1 MIIRRCLYAVMA
13 LLALPGALPGSVG
26 ASVAHAQNSTSDWQP
41 GEDEQWLFELR
52 TARYRVGDGVR
63 GYADGTRRCVVL
75 SDIILSLDLPI
86 RVDQQLRRATGWAF
100 DERRTLLIDRD
111 AGRVTVASAS
121 RALPPTAITDVAEGW
136 CVDPTILGEWLGVRL
151 QADLANSII
160 TLESDT
166 PMPFE
171 LAAQRR
177 NRAANVRPESG
188 FSIANLPQARRPYAM
203 WQTPSVDVV
212 ASANFVRDAGTGQSV
227 QQRRYEIF
235 ASGELLGASFDARLS
250 SDNRGIPQS
259 LRLRA
264 YRTDPEGGLLG
275 PLQATHVAIGD
286 VAGLTSPIASQP
298 VAGRGAIITN
308 RPVDLPDNFDRMTFR
323 GDLPVGWD
331 AELYRNGQ
339 LLGFAA
345 PTGDG
350 RFEFT
355 DVRLLYG
362 VNRFELVLYGPQGQI
377 RREVR
382 TIPVGLDA
390 IPPQK
395 TYYWAGVVQEDQ
407 DLVTLFGDRPRP
419 FRRGWRG
426 LIGIERGLNRR
437 TSIGAWATTLVIE
450 DTRYSI
456 LEGSLRRSIGP
467 TLLELTGSA
476 QSGGGTAA
484 RLLWVGQFGDSLF
497 QLESLVARNG
507 YRSDRVA
514 LGVTGLHS
522 LSFDHGLRIGGTTL
536 PVHIE
541 ARYRERVDGQNR
553 LETTGR
559 VSANWRNISLT
570 GQLDWS
576 QDSVRAGGQGSD
588 RRDNVVAS
596 LLANARFGRLRLR
609 GEARV
614 AVAGPSAETDMGL
627 VAEWSQSERSDWRA
641 EIGYQSVAR
650 RGRAGVGYTRRF
662 DRLALTANL
671 EAATD
676 GSVAA
681 GVSLSFGLGPDPR
694 SGGIRFSRE
703 RIASQGQALAT
714 VFIDDNG
721 DGRRQPNEEVAEGVT
736 ITVGNA
742 LAEAPT
748 DADGQTIV
756 DALTPFRPVLIGV
769 DASSIADP
777 LIRPAQLG
785 VVVTPRPGVA
795 TNVMLPLVAAGEVDG
810 TLIREGG
817 NGIEGVDL
825 ELVDASGTVRARTR
839 TDFDGFF
846 LFESVPYGRYTVQ
859 VAALSAQAIRVD
871 QHLASVELSR
881 SRQRARLGTLAVAAR
896 ANLARGPPAAASGR
910 GDAGGLNP

>member
-1 MIIRRCLYAVMA
+1 MIVRRCLYAVMA
-13 LLALPGALPGSVG
+13 ILTLSGLGSGGVG
-26 ASVAHAQNSTSDWQP
+26 ASAARAQSDAVSGWQP
-41 GEDEQWLFELR
+41 GEDDQWLFELR
-52 TARYRVGDGVR
+52 TARYRVGDGIR

-75 SDIILSLDLPI
+75 TDIILSLDLPI

-111 AGRVTVASAS
+111 AGRVTLASTS
-121 RALPPTAITDVAEGW
+121 RPLPTGVITDVAEGW
-136 CVDPTILGEWLGVRL
+136 CVDPATLGEWLGVRL
-151 QADLANSII
+151 NADLANSIL

-177 NRAANVRPESG
+177 ERAANVRPEAQ
-188 FSIANLPQARRPYAM
+188 FSIADLPQARRPYAI

-212 ASANFVRDAGTGQSV
+212 ASANFVRDANTGRSAM
-227 QQRRYEIF
+227 QRRYEIF

-250 SDNRGIPQS
+250 SDNRGVPQS

-264 YRTDPEGGLLG
+264 YRTDPAGELLG

-323 GDLPVGWD
+323 GDLPAGWD

-339 LLGFAA
+339 LLGFAS

-350 RFEFT
+350 RFEFV
-355 DVRLLYG
+355 DVRMLYG
-362 VNRFELVLYGPQGQI
+362 VNRFELVLYGPQGQV

-382 TIPVGLDA
+382 TIAVGLDA

-407 DLVTLFGDRPRP
+407 DLVTLFGERPRP

-426 LIGIERGLNRR
+426 IIGIERGLNRR
-437 TSIGAWATTLVIE
+437 TSVGLWATSFVIE
-450 DTRYSI
+450 DQRYSI
-456 LEGSLRRSIGP
+456 VEAALRRSIGA
-467 TLLELTGSA
+467 TLVELTGST
-476 QSGGGTAA
+476 QSGGGTAG
-484 RLLWVGQFGDSLF
+484 RLLWVGQFGDNYF
-497 QLESLVARNG
+497 QLESLVARGG
-507 YRSDRVA
+507 YRSDRVP

-522 LSFDHGLRIGGTTL
+522 LSLDQGVRIGGTTL
-536 PVHIE
+536 PIHIE
-541 ARYRERVDGQNR
+541 ARYRERIDGQNR
-553 LETTGR
+553 LEAAGR
-559 VSANWRNISLT
+559 VSANWRNISVT
-570 GQLDWS
+570 GQLDWARDWRRTVGS
-576 QDSVRAGGQGSD
+576 GGD
-588 RRDNVVAS
+588 DITAT

-609 GEARV
+609 GEARIG
-614 AVAGPSAETDMGL
+614 VAGPSADTDVGL
-627 VAEWSQSERSDWRA
+627 VAEWSQSERTDWRA

-650 RGRAGVGYTRRF
+650 RARIGVGYTRRF
-662 DRLALTANL
+662 DRLALTANM
-671 EAATD
+671 EAASD

-694 SGGIRFSRE
+694 TGGIRFSRE

-714 VFIDDNG
+714 VFIDANG
-721 DGRRQPNEEVAEGVT
+721 DGRRQPDEELAEGVV
-736 ITVGNA
+736 ITAGNA
-742 LAEAPT
+742 TTDAPT
-748 DADGQTIV
+748 GPDGRAIV
-756 DALTPFRPVLIGV
+756 DALAPFRPVLIGV

-795 TNVMLPLVAAGEVDG
+795 TNVLLPLVAAGEIDG
-810 TLIREGG
+810 VLARDGG

-825 ELVDASGTVRARTR
+825 ELVDSSGAVRARTR
-839 TDFDGFF
+839 SDFDGFF
-846 LFESVPYGRYTVQ
+846 LFESIPYGRYTVQ
-859 VAALSAQAIRVD
+859 ISALSAQAIRVD
-871 QHLASVELSR
+871 QRLASVELSR
-881 SRQRARLGTLAVAAR
+881 TRQRARLGTVTVAAR
-896 ANLARGPPAAASGR
+896 ANLARGPPPEAAGTPN
-910 GDAGGLNP
+910 AGGLNP